1 MKNDPVIAVV
11 CGGTSAEREVSLGS
25 GLAVAE
31 AFESIYEVEK
41 IELLEEALPQQL
53 DKKRHVV
60 FSTLHGTFGE
70 DGAFQSLLEKE
81 GVEYAGCDVLSS
93 RLTFDK
99 VKTKSALRDAGVSVA
114 DQIAFHRSAP
124 PNPVDVIE
132 KLGPAV
138 VLKPVRQGSSIG
150 LGFAK
155 SVEELESLLSNL
167 EFDDWML
174 ETMIVGKE
182 LSVGVLDGK
191 ATEIVEIRPKS
202 GQYDYTSKYTKGMT
216 EFLAPAPLPRALE
229 LEIKK
234 IVERTFGAC
243 GCRDYARVDLM
254 LSQSGSPF
262 VLEVNTLPGMKETSL
277 LPLSAAAAGINFKA
291 LLKKLVES
299 AFLRFHSKY
308 SAC

>member
-1 MKNDPVIAVV
+1 MNREPIVAVV

-31 AFESIYEVEK
+31 AFESLYEVK
-41 IELLEEALPQQL
+41 RFELSEESLPLQL

-70 DGAFQSLLEKE
+70 DGAFQTLMEKE
-81 GVEYAGCDVLSS
+81 GIEYAGCDAQSS
-93 RLTFDK
+93 QLTFDK
-99 VKTKSALRDAGVSVA
+99 VNTKAVLRDEGVPVA

-124 PNPVDVIE
+124 PDPAEAIE
-132 KLGPAV
+132 KLGSAV

-150 LGFAK
+150 LAFAN
-155 SVEELESLLSNL
+155 SARELELLLSNL

-174 ETMIVGKE
+174 ETMVVGKE

-216 EFLAPAPLPRALE
+216 EFLAPAPLSRELE
-229 LEIKK
+229 LKIKEV
-234 IVERTFGAC
+234 VERTFQAC

-254 LSQSGSPF
+254 LSQSDSPF

-277 LPLSAAAAGINFKA
+277 LPMSAAAAGINFKA
-291 LLKKLVES
+291 LLKKLVEP

-308 SAC
+308 SAY